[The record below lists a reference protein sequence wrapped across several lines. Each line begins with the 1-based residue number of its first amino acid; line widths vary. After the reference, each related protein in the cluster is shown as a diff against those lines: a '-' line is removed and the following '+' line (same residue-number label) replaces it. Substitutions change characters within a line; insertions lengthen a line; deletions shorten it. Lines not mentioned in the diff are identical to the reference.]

1 MTDVY
6 DPERSQ
12 AIVYDF
18 KAISKARKPQGV
30 RKSYDQAFN
39 MDQWNNATPW
49 GFFPVPE
56 TD

>member
-18 KAISKARKPQGV
+18 EAISKAMKPAGV

-49 GFFPVPE
+49 GFFPVSE